1 MPNLSFA
8 IMGKPPA
15 YRYHLLRN
23 ALETFQKNLPHLDEK
38 EFNRVC
44 QRADRSFQLESL
56 ALQSPEASQIII
68 PPARVEMALQEIAD
82 RYPNDEDFTI
92 DLSQNGLTP
101 DTLRQALHR
110 ELLFDGILQ
119 KIAARSIA
127 INDIDVQLYYEM
139 NRSRFLQPETR
150 LVRQILITVNND
162 YPENHYDAVLQRI
175 RQVAAQATGNAK
187 QFGKLA
193 RQYSECPTAM
203 EGGKL
208 GNLPYGKLYPQ
219 LDAALFAMTAGTVS
233 DPIETELG
241 FHLLLC
247 EHIYPAQQVSLTQA
261 KPQIRA
267 LLQERAQR
275 NCQKAW
281 LKQLQ
286 DSTTPEVS
294 P

>member
-23 ALETFQKNLPHLDEK
+23 ALEAFQKNLPNLDEK

-44 QRADRSFQLESL
+44 QRADRSFHLESL
-56 ALQSPEASQIII
+56 ALQSPEASQILIQ
-68 PPARVEMALQEIAD
+68 PERVDMALQEIAD

-101 DTLRQALHR
+101 DTLRQALQR

-119 KIAARSIA
+119 KVASRSIT
-127 INDIDVQLYYEM
+127 IGDIDVQLYYEM
-139 NRSRFLQPETR
+139 NRSRFTQPETR

-162 YPENHYDAVLQRI
+162 YAENHYDTVLQRI
-175 RQVAAQATGNAK
+175 RSIAAQATGNAK

-219 LDAALFAMTAGTVS
+219 LDAALFALSMGQVS
-233 DPIETELG
+233 APIETELG

-247 EHIYPAQQVSLTQA
+247 EHIYPAQQVSLTKA
-261 KPQIRA
+261 KAQIRTQ
-267 LLQERAQR
+267 LQERAQR
-275 NCQKAW
+275 NCQKEW

-286 DSTTPEVS
+286 ATTPEVS